1 MKMKYT
7 TLVVVAITSIAG
19 AHSDPR
25 DVHAGVP
32 KMLGGR
38 KFLAELRAEKALPEA
53 LNVEKREPD
62 VQVEKREPVVEFM
75 NSVEE
80 LEERQVSTNGQCG
93 PSFGHCPAGQCCS
106 IEG

>member
-7 TLVVVAITSIAG
+7 TLVVAAIASIAG

-25 DVHAGVP
+25 EVHAGIP
-32 KMLGGR
+32 KMLG
-38 KFLAELRAEKALPEA
+38 ELRAEKALPEA
-53 LNVEKREPD
+53 LKVEKRKPD

-80 LEERQVSTNGQCG
+80 LEERQISTNGQCG
-93 PSFGHCPAGQCCS
+93 PGFGHCPAGQCCS